1 MNEIQE
7 SAREMCN
14 NEQGVELIS
23 TLTNVAASIV
33 KETLQSISENP
44 EISKQTV
51 DLLES
56 PQSSHDLNIYRAGL
70 EEGRKTGHAEG
81 RAKGVVQGAVTASLI
96 ALLSLGIKHLSKDK
110 DKQEK
115 VKG

>member
-14 NEQGVELIS
+14 NERGIELIS
-23 TLTNVAASIV
+23 ALTNVAMPAV
-33 KETLQSISENP
+33 KNTLQSISENP

-51 DLLES
+51 DFLES
-56 PQSSHDLNIYRAGL
+56 PQTSQDLKVYRAGFK
-70 EEGRKTGHAEG
+70 EGRKTGYSEG
-81 RAKGVVQGAVTASLI
+81 CTKGVACTSLI
-96 ALLSLGIKHLSKDK
+96 ALVLLGIKHLSKDK

-115 VKG
+115 TKG